1 MPFAPSPSHHRTSV
15 QPFPGWDLPSN
26 QPQKGMGNDVP
37 RLELPTAT
45 LRVPV
50 MLVLCAMASN
60 QAPPESH
67 GVLWR
72 KSCSSW

>member
-1 MPFAPSPSHHRTSV
+1 
-15 QPFPGWDLPSN
+15 
-26 QPQKGMGNDVP
+26 MGNDVL

-60 QAPPESH
+60 QAAVSDVVTLSLGRPGEH
-67 GVLWR
+67 LVEI
-72 KSCSSW
+72 C